1 MSVVVLE
8 SLFLVEFFFCN
19 ILKEVRGLHVD
30 DLLSVGREGASPFS
44 IGIDSWL
51 K

>member
-19 ILKEVRGLHVD
+19 ILKEVRGLHMD
-30 DLLSVGREGASPFS
+30 DLLSVG
-44 IGIDSWL
+44 
-51 K
+51 